1 MKDKRCPKEKLSLR
15 MQFKRVLV
23 TYVIIVILFLWL
35 QDDPSFTYITV
46 NGLSIDV
53 QCAGNAYLTANGVF
67 ESHHDVWPL
76 FKVWKGWQVIQ
87 NKQLSFF
94 DKKIFSI
101 FRKYWI
107 EELNDVVIF
116 CFCTMIWNYFT
127 SNLIIYTL
135 WSFKVG
141 NQCLFIFKKL
151 N

>member
-1 MKDKRCPKEKLSLR
+1 

-53 QCAGNAYLTANGVF
+53 QCAGIAYLTANGVF

-87 NKQLSFF
+87 NKQLNFI
-94 DKKIFSI
+94 KKRYLS
-101 FRKYWI
+101 
-107 EELNDVVIF
+107 L
-116 CFCTMIWNYFT
+116 
-127 SNLIIYTL
+127 SA
-135 WSFKVG
+135 
-141 NQCLFIFKKL
+141 
-151 N
+151 

>member
-1 MKDKRCPKEKLSLR
+1 

-87 NKQLSFF
+87 NKQLSFL

-101 FRKYWI
+101 IRKFWI
-107 EELNDVVIF
+107 EEFDDFVTFFVWWNKVIWY
-116 CFCTMIWNYFT
+116 WNKISFSRFMK
-127 SNLIIYTL
+127 SNIIKFHL
-135 WSFKVG
+135 LESNFG
-141 NQCLFIFKKL
+141 NQCLFIL
-151 N
+151 